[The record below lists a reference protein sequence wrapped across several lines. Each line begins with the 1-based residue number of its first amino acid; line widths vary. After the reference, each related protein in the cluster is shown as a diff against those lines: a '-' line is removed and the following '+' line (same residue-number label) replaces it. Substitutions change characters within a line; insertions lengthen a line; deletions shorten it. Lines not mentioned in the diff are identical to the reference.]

1 MWQITGEDMRDHPVN
16 KVKGSVTRYVHL
28 VYVTQMFELRACYQ
42 KTKSAIISRLI

>member
-1 MWQITGEDMRDHPVN
+1 MGQITREDMRYHPVN
-16 KVKGSVTRYVHL
+16 KVEGSVTRYVHL